1 MPRPRQIADPVAVNV
16 RLERADTDAL
26 TARDG
31 SVSAGV
37 RNAVSAYLGTA
48 SRPEPVRSERA
59 RGGSTPL
66 VAIVDEVS
74 DPAVSAALDKAV
86 KPHRHRRGAPLET
99 RFEQGTKVQTFSC
112 SVQGCPA
119 VLS

>member
-1 MPRPRQIADPVAVNV
+1 MAVNV

-48 SRPEPVRSERA
+48 ARPEPVRSERA
-59 RGGSTPL
+59 GATPL

-86 KPHRHRRGAPLET
+86 KPHRHRRET
-99 RFEQGTKVQTFSC
+99 LLRTDFASGTKIQTWACSC
-112 SVQGCPA
+112 GKEMS
-119 VLS
+119 